1 MYNQGGYYW
10 QFFEL
15 LGAIGQIA
23 LSFIKKVTEEEI
35 EKNIN
40 YLKTYEWFSDFLNND
55 TYKELINKN
64 TEVRYVIGKCNI
76 AKMNKNK
83 YNLLVEKRIKKVLLK
98 ESHTLRK

>member
-1 MYNQGGYYW
+1 MGT
-10 QFFEL
+10 FLEL

-23 LSFIKKVTEEEI
+23 LSFMKEVTEEEI

-40 YLKTYEWFSDFLNND
+40 YLKRYEWFDNYLNND

-64 TEVRYVIGKCNI
+64 TEVRYAIGKCNI

-83 YNLLVEKRIKKVLLK
+83 YNLLVEKRIKKVLLM
-98 ESHTLRK
+98 ESQTLRK

>member
-1 MYNQGGYYW
+1 MIVS
-10 QFFEL
+10 F
-15 LGAIGQIA
+15 
-23 LSFIKKVTEEEI
+23 SFIKEVTEEAM

-40 YLKTYEWFSDFLNND
+40 DLKRYEWFDNYLNND

-64 TEVRYVIGKCNI
+64 TEVRYAIGKCNI

-98 ESHTLRK
+98 ESHPLR